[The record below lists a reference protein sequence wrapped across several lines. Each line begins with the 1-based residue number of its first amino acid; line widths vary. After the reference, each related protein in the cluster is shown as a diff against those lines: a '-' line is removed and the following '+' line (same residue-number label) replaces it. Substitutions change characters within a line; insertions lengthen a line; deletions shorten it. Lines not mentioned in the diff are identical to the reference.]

1 MVDEAYWRKAG
12 KSKATIEADNIR
24 QYIKK
29 ESSEKRITSIGSKE
43 EEDTTLDAAIE
54 SAINWYQTCPYTAV
68 ILGKRDKKTRKQIRQ
83 NALFFVKRD
92 LMKKN
97 VATGFLSSL
106 IISWVISTVAKW
118 VVNKL
123 LEYIFNQE

>member
-1 MVDEAYWRKAG
+1 MVDKYWGKAG

-24 QYIKK
+24 QYIKNA
-29 ESSEKRITSIGSKE
+29 SSEKRITSIGSKE

-54 SAINWYQTCPYTAV
+54 SAINWYQTCPYTA
-68 ILGKRDKKTRKQIRQ
+68 IAMGKKDKKSRKQIKQ

-97 VATGFLSSL
+97 VATGFWSSL
-106 IISWVISTVAKW
+106 IVSWIISAIAKW

-123 LEYIFNQE
+123 LEYIFNRE